1 VRMSLIYW
9 ERELEQP
16 TVPFDV
22 HFLLEVEDG
31 AGAAAGGRVSAHKLV
46 LALSSP
52 VFKVQLFGGW
62 SSDDVPILVTD
73 VTFRAFRAL
82 VDYIYGKPLDRVF
95 FDVLGLEA
103 AARLLELAYAAEKY
117 QVKNLTEELVAVIG
131 KCSLTRDKQEVASM
145 AELAAENTHLE
156 AVSCSLLARCGI
168 VSEGDFDVRE
178 SRKSEGGGSTSEN
191 LAIEEQPNHNV
202 ELAIEEQPHHHVE
215 LAGEDEAGIEFLQVV
230 MDFV

>member
-1 VRMSLIYW
+1 MSLIYW

-22 HFLLEVEDG
+22 HFLLEVEDA

-62 SSDDVPILVTD
+62 SNDDELPILVTD

-168 VSEGDFDVRE
+168 VSEGDLDVRE
-178 SRKSEGGGSTSEN
+178 SGKSEGGGSTSE
-191 LAIEEQPNHNV
+191 EQPNHD
-202 ELAIEEQPHHHVE
+202 VE

-230 MDFV
+230 MDLL

>member
-1 VRMSLIYW
+1 LIYW

-22 HFLLEVEDG
+22 HFLLEVDDK
-31 AGAAAGGRVSAHKLV
+31 AGAAAGRSVSAHKLV

-62 SSDDVPILVTD
+62 SNDEVPIVVTD

-82 VDYIYGKPLDRVF
+82 VDYIYGKPLDRAF

-103 AARLLELAYAAEKY
+103 AVRVLELAYAAEKY
-117 QVKNLTEELVAVIG
+117 QVNNLTEELVAVIG
-131 KCSLTRDKQEVASM
+131 KCSLTRNKQEVAGM
-145 AELAAENTHLE
+145 AELAAGHTHLE

-168 VSEGDFDVRE
+168 VPEGDLEAGEGERFEGERE
-178 SRKSEGGGSTSEN
+178 NRAFG
-191 LAIEEQPNHNV
+191 EQPN
-202 ELAIEEQPHHHVE
+202 QDVE
-215 LAGEDEAGIEFLQVV
+215 LAGEDEVGVELLQVV
-230 MDFV
+230 VDFA

>member
-1 VRMSLIYW
+1 LIYW
-9 ERELEQP
+9 ERELEHP

-22 HFLLEVEDG
+22 HFLLKVEDASG
-31 AGAAAGGRVSAHKLV
+31 SAAGGCVSAHKLV

-62 SSDDVPILVTD
+62 SSDNVPILVTD

-103 AARLLELAYAAEKY
+103 AARLLDLAYAAEKY
-117 QVKNLTEELVAVIG
+117 QVKNLTEELAAVIG
-131 KCSLTRDKQEVASM
+131 KCSLTRDKQEVAFM
-145 AELAAENTHLE
+145 AELAAEHTHLE

-168 VSEGDFDVRE
+168 VSGGDFEVRE
-178 SRKSEGGGSTSEN
+178 IGKSDEEGSSEN
-191 LAIEEQPNHNV
+191 LEQPNYD
-202 ELAIEEQPHHHVE
+202 VE
-215 LAGEDEAGIEFLQVV
+215 LAGEDEVGIELLQAV
-230 MDFV
+230 MDLV